1 MQPGDSG
8 RLQAAIALLEKT
20 PKLLETLLEG
30 VSEETF
36 TWKPAPDRWS
46 IAEVLKHLLG
56 IEEVYTARAQ
66 RMLIEESPKFEKYD
80 PAAASS
86 SEPHSLRHSGED
98 DLVAFVEARG
108 GTVAFLSM
116 LPPSAGERS
125 AQHAEIGKFTLSEML
140 HEWAN
145 HDLGH
150 LRQIA
155 ELFRAR
161 EFYLYAGSFQKY
173 SNPKP

>member
-1 MQPGDSG
+1 MRPASLPGVPARKINLLNGGPDATR
-8 RLQAAIALLEKT
+8 RLGPPAGGHCTVGKDAEAAGNAARR
-20 PKLLETLLEG
+20 
-30 VSEETF
+30 SF
-36 TWKPAPDRWS
+36 RRD
-46 IAEVLKHLLG
+46 
-56 IEEVYTARAQ
+56 VY
-66 RMLIEESPKFEKYD
+66 
-80 PAAASS
+80 
-86 SEPHSLRHSGED
+86 
-98 DLVAFVEARG
+98 VAFVEARG

>member
-1 MQPGDSG
+1 MN
-8 RLQAAIALLEKT
+8 A
-20 PKLLETLLEG
+20 
-30 VSEETF
+30 
-36 TWKPAPDRWS
+36 
-46 IAEVLKHLLG
+46 
-56 IEEVYTARAQ
+56 TARYTLVYDGDGNRVKKTVGTTTTYYLVDDRNPTGYAQ
-66 RMLIEESPKFEKYD
+66 VLEEQPTAGGTPTVTYSY
-80 PAAASS
+80 A
-86 SEPHSLRHSGED
+86 L
-98 DLVAFVEARG
+98 DLLNQARG